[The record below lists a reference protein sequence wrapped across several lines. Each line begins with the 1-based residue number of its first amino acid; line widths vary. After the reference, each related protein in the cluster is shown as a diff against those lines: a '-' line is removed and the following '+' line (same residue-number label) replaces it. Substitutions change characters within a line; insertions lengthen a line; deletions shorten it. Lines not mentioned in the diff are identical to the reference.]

1 MSEMTTTTNLDG
13 PVRSFFS
20 RLEPL
25 AAGEPD
31 MDAVS
36 RLLVQLASD
45 TEYWARDI
53 ARFDA
58 SKAGTVDLLRQPE
71 GPCLIFV
78 HRPEG
83 VMGAVHSHST
93 WVALAPI
100 TGVETH
106 RQYDA
111 ARKDDGTARVTLREE
126 RHLSA
131 ASHDVVHMTAPH
143 DIHAHG
149 HAAGVGEAAYILVL
163 TGEDQLKYPRQ
174 EYDLKAKSWRALAP
188 GDAGHFRER

>member
-1 MSEMTTTTNLDG
+1 MTDIATLDG

-25 AAGEPD
+25 ASGEPD
-31 MDAVS
+31 MGAVS
-36 RLLVQLASD
+36 KLLVELASD

-58 SKAGTVDLLRQPE
+58 ARAGTVDLLRQTE

-83 VMGAVHSHST
+83 MMGAVHSHST

-100 TGVETH
+100 TGTETH

-111 ARKDDGTARVTLREE
+111 DRKSDRTASVSLREE

-131 ASHDVVHMTAPH
+131 SSHDVVHMTVPN

-149 HAAGVGEAAYILVL
+149 HAAGIGEAAYILVL
-163 TGEDQLKYPRQ
+163 TGEDQLKYERQ
-174 EYDLKAKSWRALAP
+174 EYDLATSAWRTLAP
-188 GDAGHFRER
+188 GDPGHFRDKK

>member
-1 MSEMTTTTNLDG
+1 MTDIATLDG

-20 RLEPL
+20 RLASV
-25 AAGEPD
+25 AAGEAD
-31 MDAVS
+31 MSAVS
-36 RLLVQLASD
+36 RLLVELATD

-53 ARFDA
+53 AKFDPA
-58 SKAGTVDLLRQPE
+58 KAGTVDLLRQAE

-83 VMGAVHSHST
+83 MMGAVHSHST

-100 TGVETH
+100 TGTETH

-111 ARKDDGTARVTLREE
+111 ARKDDGTARLDLHEE

-131 ASHDVVHMTAPH
+131 SSHDVVSMTPPH

-149 HAAGVGEAAYILVL
+149 HVAGIGEAAYILVL
-163 TGEDQLKYPRQ
+163 TGEDQLKYERQ
-174 EYDLKAKSWRALAP
+174 EYDPGSKTWRTLAP
-188 GDAGHFRER
+188 GDPGHFRAQK